1 MPKPK
6 DKLAFFFSF
15 SQKKSPALLVLSYP
29 LLSFLFLPFQSFLPF
44 LKNNVPPFRLRAL
57 SSFLNKRP
65 PFLSRKSLGVAC
77 LFSPWFVLT
86 DCYLPLLLVKISD
99 FMPLTAA
106 KSPKNRKRK
115 AQKKWDLG
123 IPSSCAWG
131 WVGMPDSCGRNCGT
145 SKMHDCWYG
154 GAWSK
159 AARLVSIVPYFRVWE
174 QRLSVWDEE
183 TRTMASGEAYHV
195 DEQAVC

>member
-29 LLSFLFLPFQSFLPF
+29 LLSFLFLPFQSSLPF

-86 DCYLPLLLVKISD
+86 NCYLPLLLVKISD

-115 AQKKWDLG
+115 AQKNET
-123 IPSSCAWG
+123 WG
-131 WVGMPDSCGRNCGT
+131 SHLHVHGAELACQTHVAETVGP
-145 SKMHDCWYG
+145 
-154 GAWSK
+154 
-159 AARLVSIVPYFRVWE
+159 
-174 QRLSVWDEE
+174 QRCMIASTEE
-183 TRTMASGEAYHV
+183 HGQR
-195 DEQAVC
+195 Q